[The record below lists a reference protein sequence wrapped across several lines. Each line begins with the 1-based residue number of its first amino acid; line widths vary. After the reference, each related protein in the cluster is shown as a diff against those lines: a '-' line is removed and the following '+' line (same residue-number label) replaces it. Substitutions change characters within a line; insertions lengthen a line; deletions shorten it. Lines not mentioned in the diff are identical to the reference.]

1 MREKWC
7 NHPIEKYLVAV
18 ERPPRFLVE
27 QPSGP
32 VLPEVHELDVL
43 VPEGVPAALVL
54 LREVALLAGHLQ
66 AVLGGVQA
74 LGLYVGG
81 VAKRCV

>member
-1 MREKWC
+1 M
-7 NHPIEKYLVAV
+7 
-18 ERPPRFLVE
+18 
-27 QPSGP
+27 
-32 VLPEVHELDVL
+32 HELDVL

-74 LGLYVGG
+74 LGLYRGVKKGVSKKGVSNKKGASKKYMSKKGMSKRVGLKVCG
-81 VAKRCV
+81 EQRRCV